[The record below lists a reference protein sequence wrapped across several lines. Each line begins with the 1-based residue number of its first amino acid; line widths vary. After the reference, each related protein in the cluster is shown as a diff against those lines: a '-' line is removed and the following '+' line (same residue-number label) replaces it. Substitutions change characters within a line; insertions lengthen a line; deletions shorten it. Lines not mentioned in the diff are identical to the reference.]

1 MPKDFLKARLK
12 IDLGGK
18 VTLGQDKI
26 DPGQEK
32 NDPGQE
38 KSDLGQEK
46 SDLGHLGAA
55 GRFPEIDL
63 VLT

>member
-1 MPKDFLKARLK
+1 M
-12 IDLGGK
+12 
-18 VTLGQDKI
+18 TLGHFGIDPGQGKSDPGQDEN

-38 KSDLGQEK
+38 KSDLGH
-46 SDLGHLGAA
+46 SGAA
-55 GRFPEIDL
+55 GRFPDYDL

>member
-1 MPKDFLKARLK
+1 M
-12 IDLGGK
+12 
-18 VTLGQDKI
+18 TLGQDKI

-32 NDPGQE
+32 NDPGQG
-38 KSDLGQEK
+38 KNDLGQEK
-46 SDLGHLGAA
+46 SDLGHFGAA

>member
-1 MPKDFLKARLK
+1 M
-12 IDLGGK
+12 
-18 VTLGQDKI
+18 TLGQDEI

-38 KSDLGQEK
+38 KNDLGQEK
-46 SDLGHLGAA
+46 SDLGHFGAA
-55 GRFPEIDL
+55 GRFPDYDL